1 METASIADIAKRL
14 LFAGRAAE
22 ALMIGERFGA
32 ASASWNGLT
41 PMKCDMIRK
50 KKTSITRGANLGRD
64 ESPMAA
70 GFFRPDQGFA
80 LYCKVGYSKVYML
93 SVLRGTLETEPDLD
107 QPARSR
113 RGYVNGSTLEP
124 ASALDRG
131 SAPHELTT
139 QRSPPKRI
147 LIVEDNEL
155 NLKLLKDIL
164 EFHGY
169 TIISTA
175 LGATALDL
183 AREHVPDLILLD
195 IRLPDISGIEAARR
209 LKADEQAHAIPI
221 IAVTAFA
228 MPGDRATILD
238 SGCDD
243 YISKPFNL
251 QTILALI
258 DRYTNKAAASKRSAT
273 ALG

>member
-1 METASIADIAKRL
+1 M
-14 LFAGRAAE
+14 
-22 ALMIGERFGA
+22 
-32 ASASWNGLT
+32 
-41 PMKCDMIRK
+41 
-50 KKTSITRGANLGRD
+50 
-64 ESPMAA
+64 
-70 GFFRPDQGFA
+70 
-80 LYCKVGYSKVYML
+80 
-93 SVLRGTLETEPDLD
+93 
-107 QPARSR
+107 
-113 RGYVNGSTLEP
+113 NGSILEP

-131 SAPHELTT
+131 SAPRELTT
-139 QRSPPKRI
+139 HRFPPKRI

-164 EFHGY
+164 EFQGY
-169 TIISTA
+169 TIIFTA

-209 LKADEQAHAIPI
+209 LKADEQARAIPI

-251 QTILALI
+251 LEILALVE
-258 DRYTNKAAASKRSAT
+258 RYTSKATTSRRSET
-273 ALG
+273 ARG